1 MNAKTDLSKTANF
14 IEEFAWFLQSKKN
27 INLEEAAKILRDL
40 SAHGKVNGST
50 PRAKADELVGMLPF
64 LFQDKDLFKQN
75 KDIIDFAEDLFGI
88 PITRHGK
95 RSRYEIIGWVVTE
108 VSKLDRQNI
117 DKRDRIIDGLSSLY
131 GDSKK
136 LKEIKKAK
144 NDINFSWNEAIAN
157 LNK

>member
-1 MNAKTDLSKTANF
+1 MNAKTNLSQTANF

-27 INLEEAAKILRDL
+27 INLEEAAQILRDL
-40 SAHGKVNGST
+40 SSNGKVNGST
-50 PRAKADELVGMLPF
+50 PPSKANELVGILPF

-75 KDIIDFAEDLFGI
+75 KDIIDFTQELFGI
-88 PITRHGK
+88 KITRPNK
-95 RSRYEIIGWVVTE
+95 RSRYELIGLVVTA
-108 VSKLDRQNI
+108 VSNLDSQNLEKVI
-117 DKRDRIIDGLSSLY
+117 DALSSLS

-144 NDINFSWNEAIAN
+144 NDINFSWNDAIAN